1 MPDGQGVRWGMT
13 IPVTGV
19 PLADHAAL
27 VPALAAAGYTD
38 AWTAEVAGT
47 DAFTPLAL
55 ASTWAP
61 TLRLGTAIVPVF
73 TRGPALIAM
82 SAASLASAAPG
93 RFVLGLGASS
103 PIIVSDWNGLTFD
116 APWRRT
122 RDVLRMV
129 RAALAGE
136 RIDGQFDTF
145 RVRRFAL
152 ETPPAEPPPIMLAGL
167 RPQMLRLAGA
177 EADGAILN
185 WIGPDDVPRCVDAV
199 ENPDIEVVARIFVC
213 PTAEVE
219 YARALGRRL
228 ITSYLTVPAYA
239 EFHRWLGRGEILQ
252 PMWDAWAAGD
262 RAAALAA
269 VPDDV
274 VDALIV
280 HGRPEECSERLQ
292 AYVDAGI
299 DTPVLAMLPTP
310 DAADAASLVD
320 ILSRLVPGKSTE
332 AAAGARDVDL

>member
-1 MPDGQGVRWGMT
+1 
-13 IPVTGV
+13 
-19 PLADHAAL
+19 
-27 VPALAAAGYTD
+27 
-38 AWTAEVAGT
+38 
-47 DAFTPLAL
+47 
-55 ASTWAP
+55 
-61 TLRLGTAIVPVF
+61 
-73 TRGPALIAM
+73 
-82 SAASLASAAPG
+82 
-93 RFVLGLGASS
+93 
-103 PIIVSDWNGLTFD
+103 
-116 APWRRT
+116 
-122 RDVLRMV
+122 
-129 RAALAGE
+129 
-136 RIDGQFDTF
+136 
-145 RVRRFAL
+145 
-152 ETPPAEPPPIMLAGL
+152 MLAGL

-185 WIGPDDVPRCVDAV
+185 WIGPDDVARCVDAV

-213 PTAEVE
+213 PTADVE

-252 PMWDAWAAGD
+252 PMWDAWAVGD
-262 RAAALAA
+262 RAGALAA

-292 AYVDAGI
+292 AFVDAGI

-320 ILSRLVPGKSTE
+320 ILSRLVPAKSTE
-332 AAAGARDVDL
+332 ATAGARDVDL